1 MSEIYRQASCQQNAE
16 AEQIETADLLKILWL
31 DTSVKMKVT
40 LKFVNQVK
48 VKVSEQKVTRVK
60 VSSR

>member
-1 MSEIYRQASCQQNAE
+1 
-16 AEQIETADLLKILWL
+16 LKILWL